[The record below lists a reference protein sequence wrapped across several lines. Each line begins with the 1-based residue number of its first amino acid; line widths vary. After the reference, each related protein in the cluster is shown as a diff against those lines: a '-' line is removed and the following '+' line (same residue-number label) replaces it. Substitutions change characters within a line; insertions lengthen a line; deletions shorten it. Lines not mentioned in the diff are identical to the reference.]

1 MPVFLLCFSPCF
13 SHVLVLL
20 PSLFYPPRSYARSHL
35 HSTISFYLVE
45 SKHKSITTSP
55 LNIEMPSFPKP
66 EDDEPN
72 SSGYEGD
79 ISDGSSVNGHGGHES
94 STTYESTDEETGHN
108 DEPNSDARWFG
119 CSQPDSPPED
129 VVDALAEGENEDD
142 SRYGII
148 WIGCSLRDM
157 GLSDYQAAINATYT
171 ADIAH
176 IENITLLDGVPAPS
190 EDENEEDEDI
200 EPAGRNRT

>member
-1 MPVFLLCFSPCF
+1 MSSFS
-13 SHVLVLL
+13 
-20 PSLFYPPRSYARSHL
+20 
-35 HSTISFYLVE
+35 
-45 SKHKSITTSP
+45 
-55 LNIEMPSFPKP
+55 KP

-79 ISDGSSVNGHGGHES
+79 ISDGSSVNGHGDES

-119 CSQPDSPPED
+119 YSQPDSASED

-157 GLSDYQAAINATYT
+157 GLSDYQAVINATYT

-176 IENITLLDGVPAPS
+176 IENITLLDGVTAPS
-190 EDENEEDEDI
+190 EDENEDDVDI